1 MGAKHIAKNMERKD
15 LLTSHGIIVCVAWT
29 PVRLYQILQVV
40 KGLMC
45 MNVLKMQVIAYI
57 FQTDVIAHKHCYSKN
72 HYFVFIFHSLT
83 FSMIYPKQNTN
94 IRCKFPSKCTNIE
107 TKRKKPIEMDDS
119 LSNENLRPDT

>member
-57 FQTDVIAHKHCYSKN
+57 FQTDVIAHNTVIAKIIILFS
-72 HYFVFIFHSLT
+72 YFI
-83 FSMIYPKQNTN
+83 P
-94 IRCKFPSKCTNIE
+94 
-107 TKRKKPIEMDDS
+107 
-119 LSNENLRPDT
+119 

>member
-57 FQTDVIAHKHCYSKN
+57 FQTDVIAHNVIAKIINLFS
-72 HYFVFIFHSLT
+72 YFI
-83 FSMIYPKQNTN
+83 P
-94 IRCKFPSKCTNIE
+94 
-107 TKRKKPIEMDDS
+107 
-119 LSNENLRPDT
+119 